1 MFLYIKNFLNSK
13 WHKQLFQYILYI
25 SYILMIISLTTIG
38 IGAIASKY
46 LHTTHKYIIYYISF
60 ILIGRFNPYI
70 YDNTFDKYD
79 REIIFSA
86 GFALL
91 ASTGLVHFL
100 EYSFL

>member
-25 SYILMIISLTTIG
+25 SYILMIISLTSIG
-38 IGAIASKY
+38 IGAVASKY
-46 LHTTHKYIIYYISF
+46 LHIIHKYIIYYISL

-70 YDNTFDKYD
+70 YDNIFDKYD

-86 GFALL
+86 GIALL
-91 ASTGLVHFL
+91 LTTGSVHFL
-100 EYSFL
+100 ENFI